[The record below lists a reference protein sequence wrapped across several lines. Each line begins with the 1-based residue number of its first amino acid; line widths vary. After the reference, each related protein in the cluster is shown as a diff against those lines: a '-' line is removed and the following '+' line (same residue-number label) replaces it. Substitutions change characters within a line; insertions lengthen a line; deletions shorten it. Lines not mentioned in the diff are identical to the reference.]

1 MEPIAEAVITI
12 AVALILAVLSYYLDL
27 LTKYGAVTSV
37 ITGAIVGIFGS
48 LSWFIVL
55 ILFTVAGFA
64 ATRIGFFRKKAQG
77 LQEGVRGER
86 THMNVL
92 GVGIAPCVFAMIH
105 FVLPDEY
112 SLLTCIGF
120 IASISVAAAD
130 TIASEI
136 GVKDK
141 NVILCTTFKRVPPGT
156 DGGISVFGTL
166 AALAGAAFASV
177 LGWVVI
183 YHDVDILVLIPIAAG
198 MVGCFMDSIFGATIE
213 SSGKISKYTNNAS
226 TGIIGALFAMLIAY
240 PLLF

>member
-1 MEPIAEAVITI
+1 MEPLTEAVITI
-12 AVALILAVLSYYLDL
+12 TVALVLAVLSYHMDL

-37 ITGAIVGIFGS
+37 VTGIVVGIFGS
-48 LSWFIVL
+48 LSWFVVL

-64 ATRIGFFRKKAQG
+64 ATRVGFFRKKAQG

-92 GVGIAPCVFAMIH
+92 GVGIAPCVFSVLH
-105 FVLPDEY
+105 FILPDEY

-120 IASISVAAAD
+120 IASIAVAAAD

-156 DGGISVFGTL
+156 DGGISLLGTL
-166 AALAGAAFASV
+166 SALVGAAFASI

-183 YHDVDILVLIPIAAG
+183 YHEIDVLMLIPIMAG
-198 MVGCFMDSIFGATIE
+198 MVGCFMDSLFGATIE

-226 TGIIGALFAMLIAY
+226 TGIIGALFAMLVAY
-240 PLLF
+240 PFLF